1 MKRFAALCVLGIAL
15 AAYLSG
21 SMDKT
26 LEPIGL
32 NLNECA
38 TNGFGATFCG
48 DDLDRYEERVIR
60 PTREATDQLQPEP
73 APESELQPEDFGDPD
88 YLDSRDGQLGN
99 CMSQGGDQPSC

>member
-1 MKRFAALCVLGIAL
+1 MKRFAALCLLGIAL

-38 TNGFGATFCG
+38 TNGLGVTFCG
-48 DDLDRYEERVIR
+48 DDLERYEERVVR
-60 PTREATDQLQPEP
+60 PTRDAVERVQP
-73 APESELQPEDFGDPD
+73 APDLGSPSAEDFGDPD
-88 YLDSRDGQLGN
+88 YLDGGDGQAGN